1 MLPLA
6 KRLLC
11 KSLEVMQEALTASIL
26 RTSRSLLLQIVPD
39 TREAYLNNM

>member
-11 KSLEVMQEALTASIL
+11 KSQEVMQEALTALIL
-26 RTSRSLLLQIVPD
+26 RTSRSLLLQFVPG
-39 TREAYLNNM
+39 TCEAYLYNI